1 MSRLIIKGL
10 PGSITE
16 DKLRRHFAGHGAITD
31 CQLKYTRDGVFRRF
45 AFIGFDTEENAQKV
59 ANHFN
64 NTFIGTTRITVEEC
78 KPFGDD
84 TKPRAWSKYSREN
97 QKRRAD
103 DSEEVKHEENDGE
116 GPPVKK
122 SKPIDAK
129 LSAFLGLHGQ
139 NTDEQLEGD
148 HNIDE
153 SQDLM
158 AELMKGIYGD
168 TSLSLVFNG
177 LPASIK
183 ANSLKDWLMPVR
195 FKAVKIVRNKTDA
208 LAFVTFNRT
217 PDVRRALLRN
227 EQYLGGFRVKIDK
240 APAGQGQSMHQE
252 DDEPQLTPEE
262 EAEARKTESEKTTA
276 AILDTGRLFV
286 RNLPYICTNDDLLF
300 LFKPFGE
307 IAECEN
313 IIDKKTGKSK
323 GFAVITF
330 VFPENAA
337 AAYAALDGSVFKG
350 RMLHLL
356 PGDEKRDNKALDP
369 SNQKGLS
376 AFQKEKQAKLKANA
390 GKSHSWNALF
400 LGANAVADTLAN
412 KLAVSK
418 ADLLTGDDESSA
430 GVRLALAETRLVRE
444 TREFLLQHGVKLDAF
459 SRPATKR
466 SDTVIIVKNLPANT
480 DDEELKRMFGRFG
493 DLKQF
498 IMPPE
503 GGVSAIV
510 EMSNSVDAKKAFA
523 SLAYSRFRNQPLYL
537 EWAPLDV
544 FADRKEET
552 KPSGSGQR
560 ETKTESKV
568 EIKEEV
574 VEAEEPE
581 QEAEGTEP
589 VEEVG
594 ATLFVKNL
602 NFDTTDNTLEKHFS
616 ERWPVVKATV
626 SLKKD
631 AQHPDKRL
639 SMGFGFV
646 QFNRKA
652 DAEAALRECQG
663 ELLDGHAIEVK
674 LSHREEQKDET
685 VTRKRVSNLEQGDC
699 TNIMVRNIPFQ
710 AVKKEITQLFSAF
723 GELKSVRLPKRVGS
737 GGSHRGFGFVDFM
750 TKGDAKRAFDSLVH
764 STHLYGRRLVL
775 EWAKA
780 EDSIEDLRERTK
792 EKFSGEKGFKKKK
805 ERLDAIERKV
815 AELADD

>member
-1 MSRLIIKGL
+1 M
-10 PGSITE
+10 
-16 DKLRRHFAGHGAITD
+16 
-31 CQLKYTRDGVFRRF
+31 Y
-45 AFIGFDTEENAQKV
+45 
-59 ANHFN
+59 
-64 NTFIGTTRITVEEC
+64 
-78 KPFGDD
+78 
-84 TKPRAWSKYSREN
+84 
-97 QKRRAD
+97 
-103 DSEEVKHEENDGE
+103 
-116 GPPVKK
+116 
-122 SKPIDAK
+122 
-129 LSAFLGLHGQ
+129 
-139 NTDEQLEGD
+139 
-148 HNIDE
+148 
-153 SQDLM
+153 
-158 AELMKGIYGD
+158 
-168 TSLSLVFNG
+168 
-177 LPASIK
+177 
-183 ANSLKDWLMPVR
+183 
-195 FKAVKIVRNKTDA
+195 
-208 LAFVTFNRT
+208 
-217 PDVRRALLRN
+217 
-227 EQYLGGFRVKIDK
+227 
-240 APAGQGQSMHQE
+240 
-252 DDEPQLTPEE
+252 
-262 EAEARKTESEKTTA
+262 
-276 AILDTGRLFV
+276 
-286 RNLPYICTNDDLLF
+286 

-356 PGDEKRDNKALDP
+356 PGDEKRDDKALDP

-376 AFQKEKQAKLKANA
+376 AFQKEKQAKLKASA
-390 GKSHSWNALF
+390 GKAHSWHALF

-430 GVRLALAETRLVRE
+430 DVWLALAETRLVRE

-466 SDTVIIVKNLPANT
+466 SDTVIIVKNLPANR

-510 EMSNSVDAKKAFA
+510 EMGNSVDAKKAFA

-560 ETKTESKV
+560 KIKTEPKV
-568 EIKEEV
+568 EIKEEM

-616 ERWPVVKATV
+616 ERWPVSRAYLWDSVLFSSIGKLM
-626 SLKKD
+626 LK
-631 AQHPDKRL
+631 PP
-639 SMGFGFV
+639 FG
-646 QFNRKA
+646 NA
-652 DAEAALRECQG
+652 
-663 ELLDGHAIEVK
+663 
-674 LSHREEQKDET
+674 
-685 VTRKRVSNLEQGDC
+685 RVSSWTATPL
-699 TNIMVRNIPFQ
+699 RS
-710 AVKKEITQLFSAF
+710 AVVEVT
-723 GELKSVRLPKRVGS
+723 VV
-737 GGSHRGFGFVDFM
+737 
-750 TKGDAKRAFDSLVH
+750 LV
-764 STHLYGRRLVL
+764 STPLRRLVL

-780 EDSIEDLRERTK
+780 DDSVEDLRERTK

-805 ERLDAIERKV
+805 ERLDAIKRKV
-815 AELADD
+815 AELIELL

>member
-1 MSRLIIKGL
+1 M
-10 PGSITE
+10 
-16 DKLRRHFAGHGAITD
+16 
-31 CQLKYTRDGVFRRF
+31 Y
-45 AFIGFDTEENAQKV
+45 
-59 ANHFN
+59 
-64 NTFIGTTRITVEEC
+64 
-78 KPFGDD
+78 
-84 TKPRAWSKYSREN
+84 
-97 QKRRAD
+97 
-103 DSEEVKHEENDGE
+103 
-116 GPPVKK
+116 
-122 SKPIDAK
+122 
-129 LSAFLGLHGQ
+129 
-139 NTDEQLEGD
+139 
-148 HNIDE
+148 
-153 SQDLM
+153 
-158 AELMKGIYGD
+158 
-168 TSLSLVFNG
+168 
-177 LPASIK
+177 
-183 ANSLKDWLMPVR
+183 
-195 FKAVKIVRNKTDA
+195 
-208 LAFVTFNRT
+208 
-217 PDVRRALLRN
+217 
-227 EQYLGGFRVKIDK
+227 
-240 APAGQGQSMHQE
+240 
-252 DDEPQLTPEE
+252 
-262 EAEARKTESEKTTA
+262 
-276 AILDTGRLFV
+276 
-286 RNLPYICTNDDLLF
+286 

-356 PGDEKRDNKALDP
+356 PGDEKRDDKALDP

-376 AFQKEKQAKLKANA
+376 AFQKEKQAKLKASA
-390 GKSHSWNALF
+390 GKAHSWHALF

-430 GVRLALAETRLVRE
+430 DVWLALAETRLVRE

-466 SDTVIIVKNLPANT
+466 SDTVIIVKNLPANR

-510 EMSNSVDAKKAFA
+510 EMGNSVDAKKAFA

-560 ETKTESKV
+560 KIKTEPKV
-568 EIKEEV
+568 EIKEEM

-616 ERWPVVKATV
+616 ERWPVVKAT
-626 SLKKD
+626 
-631 AQHPDKRL
+631 
-639 SMGFGFV
+639 
-646 QFNRKA
+646 
-652 DAEAALRECQG
+652 G

-723 GELKSVRLPKRVGS
+723 GQLKRVRLPKRVRLS
-737 GGSHRGFGFVDFM
+737 AVVEV
-750 TKGDAKRAFDSLVH
+750 TVVLV
-764 STHLYGRRLVL
+764 STPLRRLVL

-780 EDSIEDLRERTK
+780 DDSVEDLRERTK

-805 ERLDAIERKV
+805 ERLDAIKRKV
-815 AELADD
+815 AELIELL